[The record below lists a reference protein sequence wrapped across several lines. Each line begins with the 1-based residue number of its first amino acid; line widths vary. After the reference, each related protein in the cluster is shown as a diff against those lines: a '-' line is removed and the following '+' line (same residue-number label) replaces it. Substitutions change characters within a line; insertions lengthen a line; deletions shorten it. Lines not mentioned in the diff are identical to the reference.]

1 MTTQKIRLPEGVWFD
16 FFTGE
21 KYEGAKEYTIC
32 CPLDRYPVFAK
43 EGAIIPLL
51 NAEKNST
58 DFDDIELRIY
68 PGNNVYTMLDE
79 QGKIS
84 VAMKKDETGY
94 DVIII
99 PDGVKTERLTVSLMN
114 VEGANILVNDAPS
127 NAQALEGMPCKPM
140 KIRIENAR

>member
-1 MTTQKIRLPEGVWFD
+1 
-16 FFTGE
+16 
-21 KYEGAKEYTIC
+21 
-32 CPLDRYPVFAK
+32 
-43 EGAIIPLL
+43 
-51 NAEKNST
+51 
-58 DFDDIELRIY
+58 
-68 PGNNVYTMLDE
+68 MLDE
-79 QGKIS
+79 QGQIS